1 MLTLIKAALLS
12 IDQNILDC
20 VEEIKERFKIDFF
33 CTKVIAFEE
42 AVNAAHEAENIGAD
56 VIFAYGLQS
65 LTNGTVTKLP
75 VVNIMLSGQ
84 DVGML
89 LKEAKKT
96 LNQQRPEIALLVYSC
111 MFRRSSNLGEMF
123 GVGLNIYM
131 LDEFETHEAA
141 VARAIENGVHM
152 IISVQEVC
160 ALAEK
165 QGVPTSRIFS
175 GKEGVLQ
182 ALRHAELL
190 SHNIEKDK
198 MITAEN
204 DAVMTSILHGII
216 EVNKNGEILKLNDY
230 AKNLLDCKNRNIV
243 GQPLM
248 SYFPRTMKDYLNTVL
263 KAGQQVYTLN
273 IKLMNKNM
281 ITNIEPII
289 AEHEI
294 IGAVITLQK
303 SQIVQM
309 MAPEMQNEVYS
320 RGFKANHRFEDFKV
334 KSLTYGNVIK
344 QAQLAAYSNAPV
356 LIYGEEGT
364 ETLRL
369 AQCIHNDSGRRQ
381 NGFVEVDCGAWE
393 TEHLDEMFFGS
404 KDHPGGE
411 NDIRTLVELAED
423 GTLFLNHI
431 DALKNELQFRIGRLI
446 RGILPLNNNRQV
458 PVNIRVIAA
467 TGENLKTLMSE
478 GKFRTDLYYALNVL
492 TLDIPPLRERK
503 EDLEAW
509 IDYFLDHYCNLYSR
523 PIQLN
528 KGACRF
534 MCEYTWPGNIRQL
547 ENFCHRIVLQ
557 TPHRSIDEA
566 FVRNQIDKL
575 DLCINSE
582 EQQKAVTVH
591 RDKSALKMLE
601 ALKRNNG
608 NRTETA
614 RELGISKTT
623 LWRLMQKYGIT
634 TDYSV

>member
-1 MLTLIKAALLS
+1 MVKAVLLS
-12 IDQNILDC
+12 LEKNILDC
-20 VEEIKERFKIDFF
+20 VEEIKERYRIHFI
-33 CTKVIAFEE
+33 CLKVID
-42 AVNAAHEAENIGAD
+42 NKEAENAMRDAENMGAD
-56 VIFAYGLQS
+56 IVFTYGLQP
-65 LTNGTVTKLP
+65 LVNGPVTKLP
-75 VVNIMLSGQ
+75 VINIMLSGQ
-84 DVGML
+84 DIGIL
-89 LKEAKKT
+89 LKEAKALVNK
-96 LNQQRPEIALLVYSC
+96 QRPEIALLVYSC

-131 LDEFETHEAA
+131 LDEYENHEVA
-141 VARAIENGVHM
+141 VAKAVESGVHM
-152 IISVQEVC
+152 IISVREVC

-165 QGVPTSRIFS
+165 QEIPTLNIFS

-198 MITAEN
+198 KSAAEK

-216 EVNKNGEILKLNDY
+216 EVNKNGEIIKLNDY

-243 GQPLM
+243 GQPLL
-248 SYFPRTMKDYLNTVL
+248 SYFPRTMKDCLDTVL

-309 MAPEMQNEVYS
+309 MAPEMQNEIYS

-334 KSLTYGNVIK
+334 KSLSYGNMIK

-364 ETLRL
+364 EVLRL

-404 KDHPGGE
+404 KSHPGGE
-411 NDIRTLVELAED
+411 NDIRTLVDLAED

-446 RGILPLNNNRQV
+446 RGILPLSSNRQV

-467 TGENLKTLMSE
+467 TNENLSTLMNE
-478 GKFRTDLYYALNVL
+478 GKFRIDLYYALNVI

-503 EDLEAW
+503 EDLETW

-557 TPHRSIDEA
+557 TPHRNIDEA
-566 FVRNQIDKL
+566 FVRNQIDQL
-575 DLCINSE
+575 DLLINTE
-582 EQQKAVTVH
+582 EQQKAVTIN
-591 RDKSALKMLE
+591 RDKNALKMLE